1 MYSKKNLKG
10 KLGDLMMLFFG
21 SIVILVIGA
30 CMLLRPDV
38 IYQLTESWKSNAA
51 DEPSR
56 LYIISTRFGG
66 VMFLLVGLLG
76 AVTFFIS

>member
-1 MYSKKNLKG
+1 
-10 KLGDLMMLFFG
+10 MMLFFG
-21 SIVILVIGA
+21 SIVMLVIGT

-38 IYQLTESWKSNAA
+38 IYQLTESWKSNFS
-51 DEPSR
+51 DDPSR

-76 AVTFFIS
+76 AIAFFIC

>member
-1 MYSKKNLKG
+1 
-10 KLGDLMMLFFG
+10 MMLFFG
-21 SIVILVIGA
+21 SIVMLVIGI

-38 IYQLTESWKSNAA
+38 IYRLTESWKNNFS
-51 DEPSR
+51 DDPSR

-76 AVTFFIS
+76 TAAFFIS

>member
-1 MYSKKNLKG
+1 
-10 KLGDLMMLFFG
+10 MMLFFG
-21 SIVILVIGA
+21 SIVMLVIGT

-38 IYQLTESWKSNAA
+38 IYRLTESWKNNAS
-51 DEPSR
+51 DDPSR

-76 AVTFFIS
+76 AVALFIG

>member
-1 MYSKKNLKG
+1 
-10 KLGDLMMLFFG
+10 MLLIG
-21 SIVILVIGA
+21 SIVMLVIGT
-30 CMLLRPDV
+30 CMLLRPYV

-76 AVTFFIS
+76 AIAFFIC

>member
-1 MYSKKNLKG
+1 
-10 KLGDLMMLFFG
+10 MLLIG
-21 SIVILVIGA
+21 SIVMLVIGI

-76 AVTFFIS
+76 TVTFFIS